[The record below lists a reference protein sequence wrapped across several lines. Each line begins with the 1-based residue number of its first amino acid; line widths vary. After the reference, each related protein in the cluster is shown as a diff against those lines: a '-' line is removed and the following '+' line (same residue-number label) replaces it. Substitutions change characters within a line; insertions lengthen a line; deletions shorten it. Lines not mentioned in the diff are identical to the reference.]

1 MPISSMTG
9 FARAEGTWQDYAWIW
24 ELKSVN
30 NRGLDVRMRLPNGMD
45 ALEASIR
52 AALAERISRGSV
64 NCALQMTKAGQAGA
78 VSVNEA
84 ALAQIIQAASD
95 AARQH
100 GLEPPRI
107 EGLLALKGVMEI
119 AEEEEDKAAL
129 KARSDAMLDSFC
141 RAADILVE
149 TRGAEGERLRSVMAG
164 QVRELSSLLTQAEGA
179 ASRQP
184 EAIQARLQAQL
195 DELLAA
201 REQKPDP
208 DRLAQEVA
216 FLAIKADV
224 REELD
229 RLAGHIEAAETLLDE
244 DRPVGRELD
253 FLSQEFGREANTL
266 CSKAGEPVLSRIGLA
281 MKTVVDQI
289 REQSQNIE

>member
-9 FARAEGTWQDYAWIW
+9 FARAEGSWQDYAWTW

-45 ALEASIR
+45 ALEAPVR
-52 AALAERISRGSV
+52 AALAERFSRGSI
-64 NCALQMTKAGQAGA
+64 NCAIQMSKAGQNGA

-84 ALAQIIQAASD
+84 ALGQIIQTATEAAK
-95 AARQH
+95 QH

-107 EGLLALKGVMEI
+107 EGLLALKGVMEVG
-119 AEEEEDKAAL
+119 EPEEDKAAL
-129 KARSDAMLDSFC
+129 KAKADAVLESFFE
-141 RAADILVE
+141 AADGLIE
-149 TRGAEGERLRSVMAG
+149 TRRAEGERLRQVMAG
-164 QVRELSSLLTQAEGA
+164 QVSELGNLLMQAEGSA
-179 ASRQP
+179 GRQP
-184 EAIQARLQAQL
+184 EAIQARLEAQL

-229 RLAGHIEAAETLLDE
+229 RLAGHIEAAEGLLGE
-244 DRPVGRELD
+244 DRAVGRELD
-253 FLSQEFGREANTL
+253 FLAQEFGREANTL
-266 CSKAGEPVLSRIGLA
+266 CSKAGDQELSRIGLA